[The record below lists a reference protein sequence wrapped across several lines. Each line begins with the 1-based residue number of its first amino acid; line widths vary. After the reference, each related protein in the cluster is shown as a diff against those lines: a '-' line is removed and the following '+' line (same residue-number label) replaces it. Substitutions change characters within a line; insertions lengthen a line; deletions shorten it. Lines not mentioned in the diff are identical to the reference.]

1 MGIATKP
8 VPHAGGGSGPAAD
21 RYPHLHTHRSR
32 PPSSWGK
39 SGRWAPGRHEGQ
51 EPPDQLMVWR
61 GSQVRGEGW
70 NFVQNWRYWGT
81 CSWAEGLWQGLDQDP
96 RGQKPLTGGTGS
108 GTGTRPQSRCWVPS
122 ELHALRPACPCTC
135 PRGRGQHP
143 QYGLRPE
150 SEQRA
155 ARAGSLQSRWP
166 HGRQPLP
173 RFLCLWHCP
182 GVRIYSHFSQE

>member
-1 MGIATKP
+1 M
-8 VPHAGGGSGPAAD
+8 
-21 RYPHLHTHRSR
+21 
-32 PPSSWGK
+32 GK
-39 SGRWAPGRHEGQ
+39 SGRWAPGGTKGRNPQ
-51 EPPDQLMVWR
+51 TSSWR
-61 GSQVRGEGW
+61 GGGARSEERD
-70 NFVQNWRYWGT
+70 GT
-81 CSWAEGLWQGLDQDP
+81 SCRTGDIGGRAAGQRVFGCQILAGTGPGPQGPGQ
-96 RGQKPLTGGTGS
+96 GQKPLAGGTGS

-122 ELHALRPACPCTC
+122 ELRALRPACPWTC

-182 GVRIYSHFSQE
+182 GVRIYSHFSRE